1 MGAYEY
7 QGPGFSQFIPWLAQF
22 GLPVDGTADYTDA
35 DADGRNNWQEWVSGT
50 DPTNALSVLRLLAPT
65 NSLFGV
71 TVSWQS
77 VTNRAYSLE
86 RSTNL
91 GATHPSNLSPRPFPD
106 GQGPPPTPT
115 PPPRVPAPSS
125 TVSAHSHS
133 GKAGIRE
140 M

>member
-91 GATHPSNLSPRPFPD
+91 GSHPPFQPLATAIPGRAGTTTYTDTNPPSA
-106 GQGPPPTPT
+106 GPIFY
-115 PPPRVPAPSS
+115 RVGAQP
-125 TVSAHSHS
+125 
-133 GKAGIRE
+133 
-140 M
+140 